1 MRNPQVISL
10 AKAPSMRHVAYLTVL
25 PVALLLGVLT
35 APSSQLAAQREPVG
49 CTAYTVR
56 RVEVSGNEFT
66 RHRDV
71 AKRITFAEGKPFTEL
86 DMERTIRKLNKWGH
100 FEKLNRENIS
110 ATFGSDPETREFR
123 CFVDILINV
132 KEKRKK

>member
-1 MRNPQVISL
+1 MAS
-10 AKAPSMRHVAYLTVL
+10 
-25 PVALLLGVLT
+25 G
-35 APSSQLAAQREPVG
+35 SQLVAQREPAG

-71 AKRITFAEGKPFTEL
+71 AKRIAFAEGKPFTEL
-86 DMERTIRKLNKWGH
+86 DMERTIGKLNKWGH
-100 FEKLNRENIS
+100 FEKLSRENIS
-110 ATFGSDPETREFR
+110 LTYGSDPKTREFQ
-123 CFVDILINV
+123 CFVDLVVNV